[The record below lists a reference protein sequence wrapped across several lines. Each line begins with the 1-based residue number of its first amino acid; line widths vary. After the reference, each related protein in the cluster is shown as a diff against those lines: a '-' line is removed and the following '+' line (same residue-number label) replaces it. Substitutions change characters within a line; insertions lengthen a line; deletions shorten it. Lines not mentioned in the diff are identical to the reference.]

1 MREWML
7 KDGLEMCFSMDN
19 KTIICYEKN
28 FKVKKLGVVLFDADT
43 FVKIGEY
50 IVDWVEKSLDF
61 YEPVYNYEF

>member
-1 MREWML
+1 MRERML

-50 IVDWVEKSLDF
+50 IVD
-61 YEPVYNYEF
+61 